1 MRTLRMR
8 KVIISKKIKEFRTR
22 ERLTQA
28 QVAELL
34 DVSAQAI
41 SKWERE
47 ECYPDITLLPVLA
60 DAIGCKVDDFFTS

>member
-1 MRTLRMR
+1 MDKSKTGVLIAQSR
-8 KVIISKKIKEFRTR
+8 KEKDM
-22 ERLTQA
+22 TQKDLA
-28 QVAELL
+28 DLL
-34 DVSAQAI
+34 HVSDRAI